1 MSPQKSIIYLDNAA
15 TTLQKPPRVG
25 QAMLDA
31 LQTAGNP
38 GRGAHEPTLHAA
50 RLVYEARSALSELLG
65 AEDPSRIA
73 FTSNATQSL
82 NTALCGLL
90 RPGDHV
96 ITTVCEHNSVLR
108 PLYRLKKNGVELDF
122 VETDTRGVL
131 RYEQFEQKC
140 RPNTR
145 AVVVTHASNVTGNVT
160 DLDFVADFAK
170 KHGLL
175 FIVDAA
181 QTAGARSIN
190 VRSLGVDVL
199 CFTGHKGLLGPQGTG
214 GLYVRPGLQV
224 APLVVGG
231 SGVHSFDEEHPSEMP
246 TALEAGTL
254 NVPGLAGLAAG
265 VRWILNQ
272 SVETL
277 HQRETALANLFYE
290 QLKDVEN
297 LTFYGDFSGR
307 TPRAPIVSLNI
318 GDEDSAW
325 VADALWEDARICV
338 RAGAHCAPL
347 MHKALGTVE
356 QGVVR
361 FSFSHFNTEDE
372 VLRAAQAVRALAREV

>member
-1 MSPQKSIIYLDNAA
+1 MIYLDNAA
-15 TTLQKPPRVG
+15 TTLQKPRPVG

-50 RLVYEARSALSELLG
+50 RLVYETRTALAELLG
-65 AEDPSRIA
+65 ADDPSCIA
-73 FTSNATQSL
+73 FTANATQSL
-82 NTALCGLL
+82 NMALCGLL
-90 RPGDHV
+90 HPGDHV

-108 PLYRLKKNGVELDF
+108 PLYRLQKNGVQLDF
-122 VETDTRGVL
+122 VEADARGVL
-131 RYEQFEQKC
+131 RYEQFEQKL

-145 AVVVTHASNVTGNVT
+145 AVVVSHASNVTGNVT
-160 DLDFVADFAK
+160 DLAFVADFTQ

-175 FIVDAA
+175 LVLDAA
-181 QTAGARSIN
+181 QTAGIRPLD
-190 VRSLGVDVL
+190 VKTLGADVL

-214 GLYVRPGLQV
+214 GAYVRPGLQV

-231 SGVHSFDEEHPSEMP
+231 SGVHSFAEEHPAQMP

-254 NVPGLAGLAAG
+254 NVPGIAGLGAG
-265 VRWILNQ
+265 VRWILQ
-272 SVETL
+272 QGIQTL
-277 HQRETALANLFYE
+277 QAKETARAQLFYE
-290 QLKDVEN
+290 QLQAVEN
-297 LTFYGDFSGR
+297 LIFYGDFSGN
-307 TPRAPIVSLNI
+307 TPRVPIVSLNI

-325 VADALWEDARICV
+325 VADALWEDAGICV

-347 MHKALGTVE
+347 LHKTLGTAA

-361 FSFSHFNTEDE
+361 FSFSHANTEEE
-372 VLRAAQAVRALAREV
+372 VLRAAQAVRTLASEV